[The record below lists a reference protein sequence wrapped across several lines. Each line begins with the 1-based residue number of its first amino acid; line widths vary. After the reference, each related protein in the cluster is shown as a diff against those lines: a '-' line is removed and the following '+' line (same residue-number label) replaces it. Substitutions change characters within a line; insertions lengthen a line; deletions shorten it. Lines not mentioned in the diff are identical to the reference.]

1 MFKFKK
7 IANKINSIVN
17 AQVVKFYIK
26 KKGHWDEATKKD
38 LLFFPVR
45 NNKSFPRKRGDL
57 LQLSNWEGNLLA
69 IFVANK
75 NGKDIRYTIGQL
87 EKAEKLA
94 PAWVKEN
101 SMG

>member
-1 MFKFKK
+1 MKMEML
-7 IANKINSIVN
+7 ANKINSIVN
-17 AQVVKFYIK
+17 TQVVKFYIK
-26 KKGHWDEATKKD
+26 KHGHWDEATRKD
-38 LLFFPVR
+38 LLFFPIR

-75 NGKDIRYTIGQL
+75 NKKDVRYTITQL

-94 PAWVKEN
+94 PNWVKEN